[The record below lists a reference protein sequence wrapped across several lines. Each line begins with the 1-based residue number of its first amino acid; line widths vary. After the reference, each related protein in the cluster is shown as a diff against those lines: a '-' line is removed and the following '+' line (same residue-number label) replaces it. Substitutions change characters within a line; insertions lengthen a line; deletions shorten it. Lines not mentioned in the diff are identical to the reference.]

1 MVHPEKYN
9 CPIIVWLC
17 LLPAG
22 QHRNENERKRVLM
35 PFMEIKEPETVLINK
50 DESVNMDHVQNF
62 NQWLKQYARPYRE
75 MMSFY
80 SCAIMEVETK
90 FRVLSE
96 DLSLAFERN
105 PIETIHTRLKS
116 AESIM
121 NKLVRRQFPLS
132 VESIQENIHDI
143 AGVRVVCSFQSDIY
157 MLADAFLMQ
166 DDVTLIQRK
175 DYFKN
180 PKPNGYRSLHL
191 IVSVPIF
198 LHNEKKSM
206 KVEVQL
212 RTLAMDLWAS
222 TEHKI
227 RYKKDNLISQAD
239 NQALFE
245 CAESCSEID
254 RKLEQIYQNV
264 IKSKAKQE
272 IQKV

>member
-1 MVHPEKYN
+1 MDT
-9 CPIIVWLC
+9 
-17 LLPAG
+17 
-22 QHRNENERKRVLM
+22 
-35 PFMEIKEPETVLINK
+35 METSTVVIGK
-50 DESVNMDHVQNF
+50 DESVNMDHIQTF
-62 NQWLKQYARPYRE
+62 NQWMKQHARPYRE

-105 PIETIHTRLKS
+105 PIETIHTRLKTP
-116 AESIM
+116 ESIM
-121 NKLVRRQFPLS
+121 NKMVRRQIPFS
-132 VESIQENIHDI
+132 VENIQNNIHDI
-143 AGVRVVCSFQSDIY
+143 AGVRVVCPSQSDIY

-175 DYFKN
+175 DYFQN

-227 RYKKDNLISQAD
+227 RYKKDNLISAED

-254 RKLEQIYQNV
+254 RKLERIYQNV
-264 IKSKAKQE
+264 LKNKVSQEIKSK
-272 IQKV
+272 

>member
-1 MVHPEKYN
+1 MPE
-9 CPIIVWLC
+9 
-17 LLPAG
+17 
-22 QHRNENERKRVLM
+22 HRLETQEPRELTLTPVPDKSLKSRIESYTI
-35 PFMEIKEPETVLINK
+35 PFRELIT
-50 DESVNMDHVQNF
+50 
-62 NQWLKQYARPYRE
+62 YYR
-75 MMSFY
+75 
-80 SCAIMEVETK
+80 CAMMEVETK

-96 DLSLAFERN
+96 DMSLAFERN

-116 AESIM
+116 PESIM
-121 NKLVRRQFPLS
+121 NKMVRRQIPLS
-132 VESIQENIHDI
+132 VENIRENIHDI

-175 DYFKN
+175 DYFQN

-227 RYKKDNLISQAD
+227 RYKKDNLLSPAD
-239 NQALFE
+239 HQALFE
-245 CAESCSEID
+245 CAQSCSEID
-254 RKLEQIYQNV
+254 RKLEQIYENV
-264 IKSKAKQE
+264 LKSKVSQE
-272 IQKV
+272 IKTK

>member
-1 MVHPEKYN
+1 MNGRRRYNKYIKFEVFSALTHGRVGN
-9 CPIIVWLC
+9 
-17 LLPAG
+17 
-22 QHRNENERKRVLM
+22 KRELVES
-35 PFMEIKEPETVLINK
+35 METMETGAVVIDR

-62 NQWLKQYARPYRE
+62 NQWMKQHARPYRE
-75 MMSFY
+75 LMSFY
-80 SCAIMEVETK
+80 KCAIMEVETK

-96 DLSLAFERN
+96 DLSLAFERD

-116 AESIM
+116 PESIM
-121 NKLVRRQFPLS
+121 NKLVRRQLPLS
-132 VESIQENIHDI
+132 VECIQENIHDI

-175 DYFKN
+175 DYLQH

-227 RYKKDNLISQAD
+227 RYKKDNLISAED

-254 RKLEQIYQNV
+254 RKLERIYQNV
-264 IKSKAKQE
+264 LKSKVRQE
-272 IQKV
+272 IKEP

>member
-1 MVHPEKYN
+1 
-9 CPIIVWLC
+9 
-17 LLPAG
+17 
-22 QHRNENERKRVLM
+22 
-35 PFMEIKEPETVLINK
+35 METMETSAVVINR
-50 DESVNMDHVQNF
+50 DESVNIDHVQNF
-62 NQWLKQYARPYRE
+62 NQWMKQYARPYRE

-96 DLSLAFERN
+96 DMSLAFERN

-116 AESIM
+116 PESIM
-121 NKLVRRQFPLS
+121 NKMVRRQIPLS
-132 VESIQENIHDI
+132 VENIRENIHDI

-175 DYFKN
+175 DYFQN
-180 PKPNGYRSLHL
+180 PKTNGYRSLHL

-222 TEHKI
+222 TEHKL
-227 RYKKDNLISQAD
+227 RYKKDNLLSPAD
-239 NQALFE
+239 HQALFE
-245 CAESCSEID
+245 CAQSCSEID
-254 RKLEQIYQNV
+254 RKLEQIYENV
-264 IKSKAKQE
+264 LKSKVSQE
-272 IQKV
+272 IKTK

>member
-1 MVHPEKYN
+1 MNISKLKYYG
-9 CPIIVWLC
+9 LRGKE
-17 LLPAG
+17 G
-22 QHRNENERKRVLM
+22 QKRELVR
-35 PFMEIKEPETVLINK
+35 FMDPLETKAVVINK
-50 DESVNMDHVQNF
+50 DENVNMDHVQNF

-75 MMSFY
+75 LMSFY
-80 SCAIMEVETK
+80 SCSIMEVETK

-96 DLSLAFERN
+96 DMSLAFERN

-116 AESIM
+116 PESIM

-175 DYFKN
+175 DYLQH

-227 RYKKDNLISQAD
+227 RYKKDNLISAED
-239 NQALFE
+239 NQALLE

-254 RKLEQIYQNV
+254 RKLERIYQN
-264 IKSKAKQE
+264 ILKSKVRQE
-272 IQKV
+272 IKES

>member
-1 MVHPEKYN
+1 METME
-9 CPIIVWLC
+9 
-17 LLPAG
+17 AG
-22 QHRNENERKRVLM
+22 
-35 PFMEIKEPETVLINK
+35 TVLIGR
-50 DESVNMDHVQNF
+50 DESVDMDHLQNF
-62 NQWLKQYARPYRE
+62 NQWMKQYARPYRE
-75 MMSFY
+75 LMSFY

-96 DLSLAFERN
+96 DMALAFERS

-116 AESIM
+116 PESIM
-121 NKLVRRQFPLS
+121 NKLVRRQLPLS

-175 DYFKN
+175 DYFRN

-227 RYKKDNLISQAD
+227 RYKKDNFLSPQD
-239 NQALFE
+239 HQALYE

-254 RKLEQIYQNV
+254 RKLEQIYENV
-264 IKSKAKQE
+264 LKNKAGRE
-272 IQKV
+272 IRGNAD

>member
-1 MVHPEKYN
+1 MPE
-9 CPIIVWLC
+9 
-17 LLPAG
+17 
-22 QHRNENERKRVLM
+22 HRLETLEPQELTLTPVPDKSLKSRIESYTI
-35 PFMEIKEPETVLINK
+35 PFRELIT
-50 DESVNMDHVQNF
+50 
-62 NQWLKQYARPYRE
+62 YYR
-75 MMSFY
+75 
-80 SCAIMEVETK
+80 CAMMEVETK

-96 DLSLAFERN
+96 EFSLQYDRN
-105 PIETIHTRLKS
+105 PIETVKTRLKS
-116 AESIM
+116 VDSIA
-121 NKLVRRQFPLS
+121 NKLISRELPLT
-132 VESIQENIHDI
+132 VESIEKNLNDV
-143 AGVRVVCSFQSDIY
+143 AGVRIICSFPSDIY
-157 MLADAFLMQ
+157 AISDAFLRQ
-166 DDVTLIQRK
+166 DDITLIERK
-175 DYFKN
+175 DYIRD

-227 RYKKDNLISQAD
+227 RYKKDNLISAED

-264 IKSKAKQE
+264 LKSKVRQE
-272 IQKV
+272 IKEP

>member
-1 MVHPEKYN
+1 MEAV
-9 CPIIVWLC
+9 
-17 LLPAG
+17 
-22 QHRNENERKRVLM
+22 ENG
-35 PFMEIKEPETVLINK
+35 TVVIGR
-50 DESVNMDHVQNF
+50 DESVNVDHIQAF
-62 NQWLKQYARPYRE
+62 NQWMKQHARPYRE

-96 DLSLAFERN
+96 DMSLAFERN

-116 AESIM
+116 PESIM
-121 NKLVRRQFPLS
+121 NKMVRRKIPFS
-132 VESIQENIHDI
+132 VENIRENIHDI

-175 DYFKN
+175 DYFQN

-227 RYKKDNLISQAD
+227 RYKKDNLISAED

-254 RKLEQIYQNV
+254 RKLERIYQNV
-264 IKSKAKQE
+264 QKNKISQEIKSR
-272 IQKV
+272 

>member
-1 MVHPEKYN
+1 MNMETME
-9 CPIIVWLC
+9 
-17 LLPAG
+17 AG
-22 QHRNENERKRVLM
+22 TLV
-35 PFMEIKEPETVLINK
+35 FGK
-50 DESVNMDHVQNF
+50 DESMNMDHVQHF
-62 NQWLKQYARPYRE
+62 NQWMKQYARPYRE
-75 MMSFY
+75 LMSFY

-96 DLSLAFERN
+96 DMSLAFERN
-105 PIETIHTRLKS
+105 PIETIHTRLKKP
-116 AESIM
+116 ESIM
-121 NKLVRRQFPLS
+121 NKMARRGIPLS
-132 VESIQENIHDI
+132 VENIRDNIHDI

-157 MLADAFLMQ
+157 MLANAFLMQ

-175 DYFKN
+175 DYFQN

-227 RYKKDNLISQAD
+227 RYKKDNLISPAD
-239 NQALFE
+239 NQALYE

-254 RKLEQIYQNV
+254 RRLEQIYENV
-264 IKSKAKQE
+264 IKTKARQEIKAK
-272 IQKV
+272 

>member
-1 MVHPEKYN
+1 METTQNSTMV
-9 CPIIVWLC
+9 I
-17 LLPAG
+17 G
-22 QHRNENERKRVLM
+22 RD
-35 PFMEIKEPETVLINK
+35 ETV
-50 DESVNMDHVQNF
+50 DVDHVQHF
-62 NQWLKQYARPYRE
+62 NQWMKKFARPYRE
-75 MMSFY
+75 LMSFY

-96 DLSLAFERN
+96 DMSLAFERN

-116 AESIM
+116 PESVM
-121 NKLVRRQFPLS
+121 NKMIRRQIPLS
-132 VESIQENIHDI
+132 VENIRDNIHDI

-157 MLADAFLMQ
+157 MLADSFLMQ

-175 DYFKN
+175 DYFQN

-227 RYKKDNLISQAD
+227 RYKKDNLISPAD
-239 NQALFE
+239 HQALFE

-264 IKSKAKQE
+264 VKSKLSQE
-272 IQKV
+272 IKNP

>member
-1 MVHPEKYN
+1 
-9 CPIIVWLC
+9 
-17 LLPAG
+17 
-22 QHRNENERKRVLM
+22 
-35 PFMEIKEPETVLINK
+35 METNRTGGLILNRG
-50 DESVNMDHVQNF
+50 DSF
-62 NQWLKQYARPYRE
+62 NLSGAQKFNRWMKTYATPYRE

-96 DLSLAFERN
+96 DMSISFERN

-116 AESIM
+116 PESIM
-121 NKLVRRQFPLS
+121 NKLIARGIPLS
-132 VESIQENIHDI
+132 IECIEEGIHDI
-143 AGVRVVCSFQSDIY
+143 AGVRVICTFQSDIY
-157 MLADAFLMQ
+157 MLAESFLNQ
-166 DDVTLIQRK
+166 DDVVLIERK

-212 RTLAMDLWAS
+212 RTMAMDLWAS

-227 RYKKDNLISQAD
+227 RYKKDNYISPEDSQA
-239 NQALFE
+239 LLE
-245 CAESCSEID
+245 CARSCAEID
-254 RKLEQIYQNV
+254 RKLDEVYHHVKESTQ
-264 IKSKAKQE
+264 
-272 IQKV
+272 

>member
-1 MVHPEKYN
+1 METTQNSTMV
-9 CPIIVWLC
+9 I
-17 LLPAG
+17 G
-22 QHRNENERKRVLM
+22 RD
-35 PFMEIKEPETVLINK
+35 ETV
-50 DESVNMDHVQNF
+50 DVDHVQHF
-62 NQWLKQYARPYRE
+62 NQWMKKFARPYRE
-75 MMSFY
+75 LMSFY

-96 DLSLAFERN
+96 DMSLAFERN

-116 AESIM
+116 PESVM
-121 NKLVRRQFPLS
+121 NKMIRRQIPLS
-132 VESIQENIHDI
+132 VENIRDNIHDI

-157 MLADAFLMQ
+157 MLAGAFLRQ

-175 DYFKN
+175 DYLRS

-227 RYKKDNLISQAD
+227 RYKKDNLLSPAD
-239 NQALFE
+239 NQALYV
-245 CAESCSEID
+245 CAQSCSEID

-264 IKSKAKQE
+264 MKSKENQE
-272 IQKV
+272 IENT